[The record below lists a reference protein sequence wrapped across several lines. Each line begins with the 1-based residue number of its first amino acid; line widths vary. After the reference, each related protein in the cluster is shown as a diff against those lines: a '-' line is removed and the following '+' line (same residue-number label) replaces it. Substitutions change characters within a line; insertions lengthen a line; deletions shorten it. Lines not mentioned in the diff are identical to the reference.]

1 MLADQRKGPKGVCL
15 RPQCIRFKTLLALQP
30 SDEQQDANAG
40 SLSIDTW
47 LLPLSSIIIL
57 LLE

>member
-1 MLADQRKGPKGVCL
+1 MH
-15 RPQCIRFKTLLALQP
+15 TLLALQP

-47 LLPLSSIIIL
+47 LLPLSSILLL
-57 LLE
+57 LLER